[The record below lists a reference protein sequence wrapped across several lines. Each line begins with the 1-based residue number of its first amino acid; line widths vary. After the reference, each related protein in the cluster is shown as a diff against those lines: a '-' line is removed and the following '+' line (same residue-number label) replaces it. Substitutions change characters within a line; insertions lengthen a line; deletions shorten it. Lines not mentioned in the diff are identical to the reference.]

1 MSNELFT
8 LEASS
13 DLDGPDW
20 LKAFRASAAKAAA
33 GLSAP
38 SPELEGWRYSR
49 VEEVESARHQPVSG
63 TGESGV
69 PVAVSRY
76 LNELGE
82 LAGHVICVDG
92 QVVEISLGDEVP
104 DGVTVG
110 LADSAES
117 MRVGDAE
124 PTDAFAAWN
133 AALST
138 APLVISVP
146 RGAEIP
152 APIAVFNH
160 VTQTEAAVFPR
171 LMVTSGEN
179 SSAAIL
185 EVFSSED
192 VKSLVVP
199 VTGFA
204 AARASRI
211 NHTVVQDLGP
221 QMQQI
226 AFAGA
231 EVGQEATW
239 RSAIAALGG
248 DYVRQRLDVRLVGRG
263 STGTVAAAY
272 LGSAKQMIDLR
283 TFQEHL
289 AEDTTSEL
297 FFKGALAH
305 RSNSVYTGMARIHSN
320 ARGSSA
326 DQANRVIKLSEDAW
340 AESVPNL
347 EIHNNDVRCAHA
359 SAVGPVDQD
368 QRFYLESRG
377 VPTKAAERL
386 IVDGFF
392 DDALSHFPVA
402 EAVAL
407 VSGRIDEELNREVA
421 HLEGHS

>member
-8 LEASS
+8 LEASA
-13 DLDGPDW
+13 DLGGPDW
-20 LKAFRASAAKAAA
+20 LKAFRDSAAKVAA
-33 GLSAP
+33 GTPAP

-49 VEEVESARHQPVSG
+49 VEEVSTAGHQPVSG
-63 TGESGV
+63 AGASGV
-69 PVAVSRY
+69 PSAVSRY
-76 LNELGE
+76 LSELGD
-82 LAGHVICVDG
+82 LAGHVISVDG
-92 QVVEISLGDEVP
+92 QIVEIFLSDEVP

-110 LADSAES
+110 LAESAES
-117 MRVGDAE
+117 MRVGESE

-146 RGAEIP
+146 RGADIA

-160 VTQTEAAVFPR
+160 VTQPSSAVFPR
-171 LMVTSGEN
+171 LLVTSGEN
-179 SSAAIL
+179 SSVAIL

-192 VKSLVVP
+192 IRSLVVP
-199 VTGFA
+199 VTEFSA
-204 AARASRI
+204 TRASRI

-226 AFAGA
+226 AFTGA
-231 EVGQEATW
+231 EVEQEATW

-248 DYVRQRLDVRLVGRG
+248 DYARQRVDARLVGRG
-263 STGTVAAAY
+263 ATGTVAAAY
-272 LGSAKQMIDLR
+272 LGSADQMIDLR
-283 TFQEHL
+283 TFQEHV
-289 AEDTTSEL
+289 AQDTTSEL
-297 FFKGALAH
+297 YFKGALAD

-359 SAVGPVDQD
+359 SAVGPVDRD

-377 VPTKAAERL
+377 VPTRAAERL

-392 DDALSHFPVA
+392 DDALSHFPVP
-402 EAVAL
+402 EVVTL
-407 VSGRIDEELNREVA
+407 VSSRVDELLNREVA
-421 HLEGHS
+421 HLEGRT